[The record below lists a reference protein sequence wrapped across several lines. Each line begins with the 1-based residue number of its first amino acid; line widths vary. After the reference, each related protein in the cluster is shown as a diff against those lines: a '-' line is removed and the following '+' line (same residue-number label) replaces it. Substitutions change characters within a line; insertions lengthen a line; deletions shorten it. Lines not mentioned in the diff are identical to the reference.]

1 MMHAERSPAEN
12 GAGKTRGLILLKHHL
27 AMSGEIFYCI
37 PLFDFPITK
46 LHPPPGKT
54 YKEKKRLSTFSIE
67 EQNQSNKWHFSGN
80 SNCRVL
86 FSLP

>member
-54 YKEKKRLSTFSIE
+54 YKEKKKAF
-67 EQNQSNKWHFSGN
+67 N
-80 SNCRVL
+80 VL
-86 FSLP
+86 HRRTKSKQQMAFFRQF